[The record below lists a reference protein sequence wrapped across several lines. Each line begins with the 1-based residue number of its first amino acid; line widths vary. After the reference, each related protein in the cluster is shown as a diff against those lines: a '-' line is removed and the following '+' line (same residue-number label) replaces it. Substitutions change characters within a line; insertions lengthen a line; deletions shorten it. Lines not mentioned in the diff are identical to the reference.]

1 MNWPSNSGMSSEVEQ
16 LLNNRLKHFLDA
28 NSDEHGGEDGI
39 EVQRLIIDLYVIY
52 KSAESP
58 FEKVRLQQEI
68 IQRGSLWDTD
78 DPVLAQ
84 IQKYVNRICVGQ
96 YIAGTDY
103 LDKAIAFNE
112 KLKATGAAQTIQKN
126 GRDGAG
132 KKHVKTNQILEQA
145 KQYYLDNRAQ
155 FWSQKQAAIELSE
168 KFPPIKPGTY
178 TNKLKK
184 WKQL

>member
-1 MNWPSNSGMSSEVEQ
+1 MNWPSNSGLSSEVEQ

-28 NSDEHGGEDGI
+28 NPDQHGGEDGI

-58 FEKVRLQQEI
+58 LEKARLQQEI
-68 IQRGSLWDTD
+68 IQMGSLWDTD
-78 DPVLAQ
+78 DPVFAQ

-96 YIAGTDY
+96 YIAATDY

-112 KLKATGAAQTIQKN
+112 NLKATGAAETIQKN
-126 GRDGAG
+126 GRDGAA
-132 KKHVKTNQILEQA
+132 KRHDEKNQILEQA
-145 KQYYLDNRAQ
+145 KQYYLDNPDQ
-155 FWSQKQAAIELSE
+155 FRSQKQAAIELSE
-168 KFPPIKPGTY
+168 KFPPIKAGTY

-184 WKQL
+184 WKR